1 MQAIQIF
8 NTRPIERAAALS
20 IALRQLGYQVHEL
33 PLLALS
39 ACDLDAVLEQQFLA
53 LGDADIIVVVSPIA
67 AQLGVKYYRQ
77 LGLDWKNIQQKQWIA
92 VGEGTQRT
100 LAEYG
105 LSSVCPT
112 IETSEGMLALVEL
125 QDCYHKTIAFWR
137 GIGGRTFMM
146 QQLQQQ
152 GCRILN
158 MLLYTRQQ
166 PENMDAMQTLTHL
179 PAVILIS
186 SEASWNNWLKLC
198 AESSYAQNSLSKN
211 IYLVLGD
218 RVSDIVQAY
227 FAAYPVPAVVK
238 TLMDLKANSIHHSI
252 QQYLNYEQ

>member
-8 NTRPIERAAALS
+8 NTRPVERATALS
-20 IALRQLGYQVHEL
+20 IALRQLGYQVYEL
-33 PLLALS
+33 PLLTLS
-39 ACDLDAVLEQQFLA
+39 ARDLDAVLEQQFLA
-53 LGDADIIVVVSPIA
+53 LSDADIIVVVSPIA
-67 AQLGVKYYRQ
+67 AQLGIKYYRQ
-77 LGLDWKNIQQKQWIA
+77 LGLDWKQIHKKQWIA
-92 VGEGTQRT
+92 VGEGTQRA
-100 LAEYG
+100 LAEFG
-105 LSSVCPT
+105 LNSVCPT
-112 IETSEGMLALVEL
+112 IETSEGMLELVEL

-166 PENMDAMQTLTHL
+166 PESTDAMQILTHL

-198 AESSYAQNSLSKN
+198 AQSSYAQTCLAKN
-211 IYLVLGD
+211 IYLVLGE
-218 RVSDIVQAY
+218 RVSDIVHTY
-227 FAAYPVPAVVK
+227 FASQTVPAVVK
-238 TLMDLKANSIHHSI
+238 TLMDLKANSIHHSV